1 MDTGRLDLSKDVS
14 RSHSKGV
21 PPLSSNSLSSD
32 PRGVVLV
39 TVLWIMVGLSLLA
52 LTLAATVRTEAT
64 LARAS
69 GEAEQAYFFAR
80 GALEAVLYRL
90 AYPDPDPRK
99 QQALFPY
106 AGGMNHYR
114 LSSRQMRCH
123 LALMDEAGKL
133 DLNAAR
139 PETLERLLR
148 IVGASPP
155 RAETLA
161 AAVVAWRT
169 PGPRPGASGSGRRPF
184 RFVEELLQ
192 VPGMGR
198 ELLYGR
204 PRRHR
209 DGRTV
214 FQRGL
219 MDFLTVYTATSRVN
233 VNYAAPEVLA
243 ALPGMGWEEA
253 RSLVAARAR
262 RLLEASDLS
271 SRAPAEALP
280 FLTTQPSQTFSLVA
294 TAWLEGSATR
304 RSLRVVARRD
314 PRARL
319 GHQRLVWY
327 DQYWPSPRVRSFSA
341 PPPAPS
347 SAPAARRTSSRP
359 CERRP
364 MDLLSPG
371 AILKQLSLGVAFGP
385 DALHLSL
392 LSSHWERVR
401 RVDAETI
408 DGFQAMP
415 PDRRRRRVQA
425 FLERN
430 RAAHC
435 SVVVSLPRREVLLR
449 QLELPLEAR
458 ENLAKVVEYQRV
470 HLLPS
475 EEQAVAT
482 DTLAVREDSD
492 PPRLRVTLFVV
503 LQSTLDRTLDSCR
516 QLGLSPDR
524 ILPGAVA
531 LADYLRASLPKAAAA
546 PSLAVQL
553 DPPRGELAGL
563 VQGQLRLCKEFRY
576 DPSNLEEVLESEA
589 ELFRGEAGLDEE
601 APLQLYLA
609 GHGGPL
615 SQSEGRLPFRAL
627 PPPAPSGPAH
637 ALAPPAAAD
646 WPALAAAFCGF
657 KRKGALAVNLLP
669 AALRPRKSRWE
680 WVPTYALAAL
690 NLLLLLAL
698 LLQGPVQQR
707 AWSQRMSRERERL
720 EPAVSAFRKLEAERD
735 LWRERAGLLDRHRHR
750 NPHLLAALAELSLV
764 LPADAVVTLLT
775 LREGQLRIQGTSGQ
789 AAALPRILEDSR
801 HFGQVELVSSISRN
815 SKGRET
821 FHLQA
826 RLEDPAGPAEPSLPP
841 AGAPDSPR
849 EVAP

>member
-1 MDTGRLDLSKDVS
+1 
-14 RSHSKGV
+14 
-21 PPLSSNSLSSD
+21 
-32 PRGVVLV
+32 
-39 TVLWIMVGLSLLA
+39 
-52 LTLAATVRTEAT
+52 
-64 LARAS
+64 
-69 GEAEQAYFFAR
+69 
-80 GALEAVLYRL
+80 
-90 AYPDPDPRK
+90 
-99 QQALFPY
+99 
-106 AGGMNHYR
+106 
-114 LSSRQMRCH
+114 
-123 LALMDEAGKL
+123 
-133 DLNAAR
+133 
-139 PETLERLLR
+139 
-148 IVGASPP
+148 
-155 RAETLA
+155 
-161 AAVVAWRT
+161 
-169 PGPRPGASGSGRRPF
+169 
-184 RFVEELLQ
+184 
-192 VPGMGR
+192 
-198 ELLYGR
+198 
-204 PRRHR
+204 
-209 DGRTV
+209 
-214 FQRGL
+214 
-219 MDFLTVYTATSRVN
+219 
-233 VNYAAPEVLA
+233 
-243 ALPGMGWEEA
+243 
-253 RSLVAARAR
+253 
-262 RLLEASDLS
+262 
-271 SRAPAEALP
+271 
-280 FLTTQPSQTFSLVA
+280 
-294 TAWLEGSATR
+294 
-304 RSLRVVARRD
+304 
-314 PRARL
+314 
-319 GHQRLVWY
+319 
-327 DQYWPSPRVRSFSA
+327 
-341 PPPAPS
+341 
-347 SAPAARRTSSRP
+347 
-359 CERRP
+359 

-408 DGFQAMP
+408 DGFQALP

-458 ENLAKVVEYQRV
+458 ENLAKVVEYQLV

-516 QLGLSPDR
+516 QLGLAPDR

-531 LADYLRASLPKAAAA
+531 LADYLRASQPKAAAA

-576 DPSNLEEVLESEA
+576 DSSNLEEVLESEA

-615 SQSEGRLPFRAL
+615 SQSEGRLPFRG
-627 PPPAPSGPAH
+627 PSPA
-637 ALAPPAAAD
+637 
-646 WPALAAAFCGF
+646 
-657 KRKGALAVNLLP
+657 RT
-669 AALRPRKSRWE
+669 LRPRSRPGPPGRRRLAGPGGGLLRLQAQGGPGGQPAARRPAAPQIALGMG
-680 WVPTYALAAL
+680 PTYALAAL
-690 NLLLLLAL
+690 NALLLLAL

-720 EPAVSAFRKLEAERD
+720 EPAVSAFRKLEAERN
-735 LWRERAGLLDRHRHR
+735 LWRERAGLLDRHRNR
-750 NPHLLAALAELSLV
+750 NPHLLAALAELSRV

-826 RLEDPAGPAEPSLPP
+826 RLEEPAGPAEPSAPP

-849 EVAP
+849 EVTP

>member
-1 MDTGRLDLSKDVS
+1 MNLQPVQPSDSKP
-14 RSHSKGV
+14 K
-21 PPLSSNSLSSD
+21 PPLSTHN
-32 PRGVVLV
+32 RGVVLV

-90 AYPDPDPRK
+90 AYPDPDRQK

-114 LSSRQMRCH
+114 LSSRSLRCH
-123 LALMDEAGKL
+123 LALMDEAGRL
-133 DLNAAR
+133 DLNAAA

-155 RAETLA
+155 RAEALA
-161 AAVVAWRT
+161 AAVAAWRN
-169 PGPRPGASGSGRRPF
+169 PAARPGVTGARRRPF

-198 ELLYGR
+198 ELLYGC
-204 PRRHR
+204 PRRQP

-280 FLTTQPSQTFSLVA
+280 FLTTQPSDTFSLVA

-314 PRARL
+314 AR
-319 GHQRLVWY
+319 V
-327 DQYWPSPRVRSFSA
+327 
-341 PPPAPS
+341 PAGT
-347 SAPAARRTSSRP
+347 PAAGLVRPVLALAPGPRLFRPRPLLRPPRPLLRPRRPRDFEP
-359 CERRP
+359 ACERRP

-408 DGFQAMP
+408 EGFQAMP

-531 LADYLRASLPKAAAA
+531 LADYLRAGLPKAAAA

-576 DPSNLEEVLESEA
+576 DSSNLEEVLESEA

-637 ALAPPAAAD
+637 ALPPPAAAD

-698 LLQGPVQQR
+698 LLQGPVRQQ

-735 LWRERAGLLDRHRHR
+735 LWRERASLLDRHRHR
-750 NPHLLAALAELSLV
+750 HPRLLAALAELSRV
-764 LPADAVVTLLT
+764 LPADSVVTLLT

-789 AAALPRILEDSR
+789 AAALPRLLEDSR

-826 RLEDPAGPAEPSLPP
+826 RLEDPAGPAEPSAPP

>member
-1 MDTGRLDLSKDVS
+1 
-14 RSHSKGV
+14 
-21 PPLSSNSLSSD
+21 
-32 PRGVVLV
+32 
-39 TVLWIMVGLSLLA
+39 
-52 LTLAATVRTEAT
+52 
-64 LARAS
+64 
-69 GEAEQAYFFAR
+69 
-80 GALEAVLYRL
+80 
-90 AYPDPDPRK
+90 
-99 QQALFPY
+99 
-106 AGGMNHYR
+106 
-114 LSSRQMRCH
+114 
-123 LALMDEAGKL
+123 
-133 DLNAAR
+133 
-139 PETLERLLR
+139 
-148 IVGASPP
+148 
-155 RAETLA
+155 
-161 AAVVAWRT
+161 
-169 PGPRPGASGSGRRPF
+169 
-184 RFVEELLQ
+184 
-192 VPGMGR
+192 
-198 ELLYGR
+198 
-204 PRRHR
+204 
-209 DGRTV
+209 
-214 FQRGL
+214 

-262 RLLEASDLS
+262 GLLEASDLS

-314 PRARL
+314 ARARL

-327 DQYWPSPRVRSFSA
+327 DQYWPSPRVRGFSA
-341 PPPAPS
+341 PPPSS
-347 SAPAARRTSSRP
+347 SAPAARRDARARLGHQRLVWYDQYWPSPRVRGFSAPSPALLLRP
-359 CERRP
+359 RRPQGRASQAGTPAAGLVRPVLALAPGPRLFRPRPRPRALLLRPRRPRDFEQALERRP

-576 DPSNLEEVLESEA
+576 DSSNLEEVLESEA

-690 NLLLLLAL
+690 NALLLLAL

-735 LWRERAGLLDRHRHR
+735 LWRERAGLLDRHRNR
-750 NPHLLAALAELSLV
+750 NPRLLAALAELSRV
-764 LPADAVVTLLT
+764 LPADSVVTLLT

-789 AAALPRILEDSR
+789 AAALPRLLEDSR

-826 RLEDPAGPAEPSLPP
+826 RLEEPAGPAEPSAPP

-849 EVAP
+849 EVTP

>member
-1 MDTGRLDLSKDVS
+1 
-14 RSHSKGV
+14 
-21 PPLSSNSLSSD
+21 
-32 PRGVVLV
+32 
-39 TVLWIMVGLSLLA
+39 
-52 LTLAATVRTEAT
+52 
-64 LARAS
+64 
-69 GEAEQAYFFAR
+69 
-80 GALEAVLYRL
+80 
-90 AYPDPDPRK
+90 
-99 QQALFPY
+99 
-106 AGGMNHYR
+106 
-114 LSSRQMRCH
+114 
-123 LALMDEAGKL
+123 
-133 DLNAAR
+133 
-139 PETLERLLR
+139 
-148 IVGASPP
+148 
-155 RAETLA
+155 
-161 AAVVAWRT
+161 
-169 PGPRPGASGSGRRPF
+169 
-184 RFVEELLQ
+184 
-192 VPGMGR
+192 
-198 ELLYGR
+198 
-204 PRRHR
+204 
-209 DGRTV
+209 
-214 FQRGL
+214 
-219 MDFLTVYTATSRVN
+219 
-233 VNYAAPEVLA
+233 
-243 ALPGMGWEEA
+243 
-253 RSLVAARAR
+253 
-262 RLLEASDLS
+262 
-271 SRAPAEALP
+271 
-280 FLTTQPSQTFSLVA
+280 
-294 TAWLEGSATR
+294 
-304 RSLRVVARRD
+304 
-314 PRARL
+314 
-319 GHQRLVWY
+319 
-327 DQYWPSPRVRSFSA
+327 
-341 PPPAPS
+341 
-347 SAPAARRTSSRP
+347 
-359 CERRP
+359 

-531 LADYLRASLPKAAAA
+531 LADYLRASLPKAAAV
-546 PSLAVQL
+546 PSLAIQL

-576 DPSNLEEVLESEA
+576 DSSNLEEVLESEA

-609 GHGGPL
+609 GDGGPL

-690 NLLLLLAL
+690 NALLLLAL

-735 LWRERAGLLDRHRHR
+735 LWRERVGLLDRHRNR
-750 NPHLLAALAELSLV
+750 NPRLLAALAELSLI
-764 LPADAVVTLLT
+764 LPRDSMVRLFNLEDGVI
-775 LREGQLRIQGTSGQ
+775 RIQGTSGQ
-789 AAALPRILEDSR
+789 AAALPKILEDSGY
-801 HFGQVELVSSISRN
+801 FKEVELVSAINRD

-821 FHLQA
+821 YHIQAGLQ
-826 RLEDPAGPAEPSLPP
+826 DPSGPAEPSAPP

>member
-1 MDTGRLDLSKDVS
+1 M
-14 RSHSKGV
+14 
-21 PPLSSNSLSSD
+21 
-32 PRGVVLV
+32 
-39 TVLWIMVGLSLLA
+39 
-52 LTLAATVRTEAT
+52 
-64 LARAS
+64 
-69 GEAEQAYFFAR
+69 
-80 GALEAVLYRL
+80 
-90 AYPDPDPRK
+90 
-99 QQALFPY
+99 
-106 AGGMNHYR
+106 
-114 LSSRQMRCH
+114 
-123 LALMDEAGKL
+123 
-133 DLNAAR
+133 
-139 PETLERLLR
+139 
-148 IVGASPP
+148 
-155 RAETLA
+155 
-161 AAVVAWRT
+161 
-169 PGPRPGASGSGRRPF
+169 
-184 RFVEELLQ
+184 
-192 VPGMGR
+192 
-198 ELLYGR
+198 
-204 PRRHR
+204 
-209 DGRTV
+209 
-214 FQRGL
+214 
-219 MDFLTVYTATSRVN
+219 
-233 VNYAAPEVLA
+233 
-243 ALPGMGWEEA
+243 
-253 RSLVAARAR
+253 
-262 RLLEASDLS
+262 
-271 SRAPAEALP
+271 
-280 FLTTQPSQTFSLVA
+280 
-294 TAWLEGSATR
+294 
-304 RSLRVVARRD
+304 
-314 PRARL
+314 
-319 GHQRLVWY
+319 
-327 DQYWPSPRVRSFSA
+327 
-341 PPPAPS
+341 
-347 SAPAARRTSSRP
+347 
-359 CERRP
+359 
-364 MDLLSPG
+364 
-371 AILKQLSLGVAFGP
+371 
-385 DALHLSL
+385 
-392 LSSHWERVR
+392 
-401 RVDAETI
+401 
-408 DGFQAMP
+408 
-415 PDRRRRRVQA
+415 QA

-482 DTLAVREDSD
+482 DTLAVREESD

-503 LQSTLDRTLDSCR
+503 LQSTLDRTLESCR

-546 PSLAVQL
+546 PSLAIQL

-576 DPSNLEEVLESEA
+576 DSSNLEEVLESEA

-601 APLQLYLA
+601 APLRLYLA
-609 GHGGPL
+609 GPAGPL
-615 SQSEGRLPFRAL
+615 AESEKRLSFRAL

-720 EPAVSAFRKLEAERD
+720 EPAVSAFRKLEAERN
-735 LWRERAGLLDRHRHR
+735 LWRERTGLLDRHRNR
-750 NPHLLAALAELSLV
+750 NPRLLAALAELSRV

-826 RLEDPAGPAEPSLPP
+826 RLEEPADPAEPSAASRRRARFPPGGGPMNRLSGRERTLLVWGGLALALYLLLDLLLLPVWDSLGETRANAEFQARRVYNYRRMLQRQDRTRSELDQLRRRTQSLEQGLLDSP
-841 AGAPDSPR
+841 GDALAGAEIQGLVRDIAAAQGLTIRNSALAPVEPLGPR
-849 EVAP
+849 YSKVSTRINLSGGIHQWVDFLAAMGSGSRILFVEDLRIVPVRANDPKNKDIRVTLSVSALKRAQPAEAGQEKRPAAAGPGPKGGAS

>member
-1 MDTGRLDLSKDVS
+1 M
-14 RSHSKGV
+14 
-21 PPLSSNSLSSD
+21 
-32 PRGVVLV
+32 
-39 TVLWIMVGLSLLA
+39 
-52 LTLAATVRTEAT
+52 
-64 LARAS
+64 
-69 GEAEQAYFFAR
+69 
-80 GALEAVLYRL
+80 
-90 AYPDPDPRK
+90 
-99 QQALFPY
+99 
-106 AGGMNHYR
+106 
-114 LSSRQMRCH
+114 
-123 LALMDEAGKL
+123 
-133 DLNAAR
+133 
-139 PETLERLLR
+139 
-148 IVGASPP
+148 
-155 RAETLA
+155 
-161 AAVVAWRT
+161 
-169 PGPRPGASGSGRRPF
+169 
-184 RFVEELLQ
+184 EELLQ

-204 PRRHR
+204 PRRQR

-219 MDFLTVYTATSRVN
+219 MDFLTVYTATGRVN

-262 RLLEASDLS
+262 QLLEASDLS

-280 FLTTQPSQTFSLVA
+280 FLTTQPSDTFSLVA

-304 RSLRVVARRD
+304 RSLKVVARRD
-314 PRARL
+314 AA
-319 GHQRLVWY
+319 
-327 DQYWPSPRVRSFSA
+327 SPA
-341 PPPAPS
+341 GT
-347 SAPAARRTSSRP
+347 PAAGLVRPVLALAPGPQLFRPLPLPPRPPLLLRPRRPRDFEP
-359 CERRP
+359 ACERRP

-371 AILKQLSLGVAFGP
+371 AILKQLSLGVSFGP

-576 DPSNLEEVLESEA
+576 DSSNLEEVLESEA

-646 WPALAAAFCGF
+646 WPALAAAFLRLQAQG
-657 KRKGALAVNLLP
+657 GPGGQP
-669 AALRPRKSRWE
+669 AACRPAAPQIALGMGPHLRPGRPQRPAAAGAAAAGTGAAAGL
-680 WVPTYALAAL
+680 VPADEPGAGAPG
-690 NLLLLLAL
+690 A
-698 LLQGPVQQR
+698 GG
-707 AWSQRMSRERERL
+707 ERL
-720 EPAVSAFRKLEAERD
+720 QKAGGRTGPLAGAGRPAGSPPEPQPTPLGRPGRAVTRPARRRGGDAADPAGGAAPHPGDLRPGRGPAQDPGGLPPFRAGG
-735 LWRERAGLLDRHRHR
+735 AGLLHQ
-750 NPHLLAALAELSLV
+750 PEL
-764 LPADAVVTLLT
+764 
-775 LREGQLRIQGTSGQ
+775 QGTGD
-789 AAALPRILEDSR
+789 LPPP
-801 HFGQVELVSSISRN
+801 GPTGGA
-815 SKGRET
+815 GRPGGA
-821 FHLQA
+821 F
-826 RLEDPAGPAEPSLPP
+826 RCLPP
-841 AGAPDSPR
+841 ARPIPPGR
-849 EVAP
+849 

>member
-1 MDTGRLDLSKDVS
+1 
-14 RSHSKGV
+14 
-21 PPLSSNSLSSD
+21 
-32 PRGVVLV
+32 
-39 TVLWIMVGLSLLA
+39 
-52 LTLAATVRTEAT
+52 
-64 LARAS
+64 
-69 GEAEQAYFFAR
+69 
-80 GALEAVLYRL
+80 
-90 AYPDPDPRK
+90 
-99 QQALFPY
+99 
-106 AGGMNHYR
+106 
-114 LSSRQMRCH
+114 
-123 LALMDEAGKL
+123 
-133 DLNAAR
+133 
-139 PETLERLLR
+139 
-148 IVGASPP
+148 
-155 RAETLA
+155 
-161 AAVVAWRT
+161 
-169 PGPRPGASGSGRRPF
+169 
-184 RFVEELLQ
+184 
-192 VPGMGR
+192 
-198 ELLYGR
+198 
-204 PRRHR
+204 
-209 DGRTV
+209 
-214 FQRGL
+214 

-233 VNYAAPEVLA
+233 VNYAPPEVLA

-262 RLLEASDLS
+262 QLLEASDLS

-314 PRARL
+314 ARARL

-341 PPPAPS
+341 PSPAPSSS
-347 SAPAARRTSSRP
+347 SAPAARRDARLRVVQAGTPAAGLVRP
-359 CERRP
+359 VLALAPGPQLFRPLPRAPVLRPRRPQGPASPAGTPAAGLVRPVLALAPGPRLFRPLPRALLRPPRPQDFEPALERRP

-371 AILKQLSLGVAFGP
+371 AFLKQLSLGVSFSP

-415 PDRRRRRVQA
+415 PTRRRRRVQA

-627 PPPAPSGPAH
+627 PPPA
-637 ALAPPAAAD
+637 
-646 WPALAAAFCGF
+646 
-657 KRKGALAVNLLP
+657 
-669 AALRPRKSRWE
+669 ALRPRPR
-680 WVPTYALAAL
+680 PGPPGRRRLA
-690 NLLLLLAL
+690 
-698 LLQGPVQQR
+698 GPGG
-707 AWSQRMSRERERL
+707 
-720 EPAVSAFRKLEAERD
+720 
-735 LWRERAGLLDRHRHR
+735 GLLRLQAQGGPGGQPAARR
-750 NPHLLAALAELSLV
+750 PAAPQIALGMGPHLRPGRPQRSCCCWRCCCRD
-764 LPADAVVTLLT
+764 PCS
-775 LREGQLRIQGTSGQ
+775 SG
-789 AAALPRILEDSR
+789 P
-801 HFGQVELVSSISRN
+801 
-815 SKGRET
+815 
-821 FHLQA
+821 
-826 RLEDPAGPAEPSLPP
+826 GPS
-841 AGAPDSPR
+841 G
-849 EVAP
+849 

>member
-1 MDTGRLDLSKDVS
+1 
-14 RSHSKGV
+14 
-21 PPLSSNSLSSD
+21 
-32 PRGVVLV
+32 
-39 TVLWIMVGLSLLA
+39 
-52 LTLAATVRTEAT
+52 
-64 LARAS
+64 
-69 GEAEQAYFFAR
+69 
-80 GALEAVLYRL
+80 
-90 AYPDPDPRK
+90 
-99 QQALFPY
+99 
-106 AGGMNHYR
+106 
-114 LSSRQMRCH
+114 
-123 LALMDEAGKL
+123 
-133 DLNAAR
+133 
-139 PETLERLLR
+139 
-148 IVGASPP
+148 
-155 RAETLA
+155 
-161 AAVVAWRT
+161 
-169 PGPRPGASGSGRRPF
+169 
-184 RFVEELLQ
+184 
-192 VPGMGR
+192 
-198 ELLYGR
+198 
-204 PRRHR
+204 
-209 DGRTV
+209 
-214 FQRGL
+214 
-219 MDFLTVYTATSRVN
+219 
-233 VNYAAPEVLA
+233 
-243 ALPGMGWEEA
+243 
-253 RSLVAARAR
+253 
-262 RLLEASDLS
+262 
-271 SRAPAEALP
+271 
-280 FLTTQPSQTFSLVA
+280 
-294 TAWLEGSATR
+294 
-304 RSLRVVARRD
+304 
-314 PRARL
+314 
-319 GHQRLVWY
+319 
-327 DQYWPSPRVRSFSA
+327 
-341 PPPAPS
+341 
-347 SAPAARRTSSRP
+347 
-359 CERRP
+359 

-576 DPSNLEEVLESEA
+576 DSSNLEEVLESEA

-698 LLQGPVQQR
+698 LLQGPGAAAGLVP
-707 AWSQRMSRERERL
+707 ADEPGAGAPGAGGERL
-720 EPAVSAFRKLEAERD
+720 QKAGGRTGPLAGAGRPAGSPPPPQPTPPGRPGRAVTRPARRLGGDAADPAGGAAPHPGDLRPGRGPAQDPGGLPPFRAGG
-735 LWRERAGLLDRHRHR
+735 AGLLHQPELQGTGDLPPPGPTGGPGRAGGAFRPSLRRARFPPGGGPMTRLSGRERTLLVWGGLALALYLLLDLAVLPYWDSLGETRANAEFQARRVRNYRRMLQRQDRTRSELDQLQRRTQSLEQGLLDSPGDALAGAEIQGLVRDIAAAQGLTIR
-750 NPHLLAALAELSLV
+750 NSALAPVEPLGPHYSKVSTRINLSGGIHQWVDFVAAMGSGSRILFVEDLRIVPVRANDPKNKDIRVTLSVAALKRAE
-764 LPADAVVTLLT
+764 PKED
-775 LREGQLRIQGTSGQ
+775 GKGP
-789 AAALPRILEDSR
+789 AAA
-801 HFGQVELVSSISRN
+801 
-815 SKGRET
+815 
-821 FHLQA
+821 
-826 RLEDPAGPAEPSLPP
+826 AGPGPKG
-841 AGAPDSPR
+841 GAS
-849 EVAP
+849 